1 MTQNTLF
8 PIFPYRHLLGIK
20 GLNVQDLTTL
30 LDRADANITFSKTI
44 DNKKPHC
51 TDVLKLIFSLKPP
64 REHNPHS
71 N

>member
-20 GLNVQDLTTL
+20 GLNVQDLITL
-30 LDRADANITFSKTI
+30 LDRADANITYSKTT
-44 DNKKPHC
+44 DKKNPHC
-51 TDVLKLIFSLKPP
+51 MDVLKLIFSLKPL
-64 REHNPHS
+64 REHNLHS